1 MKKIFQTVLC
11 IVLIFP
17 VVLSGCANTPA
28 AGKDSAEMN
37 AMAVSGAVYPKM
49 APYPDEMSYVKRNGD
64 VDDAF
69 YDAYDAWWEDIR
81 AQRNQPEGYEDG
93 LEKFF
98 AYSIRQFLSESHG
111 QNRVYSPLNVYMALG
126 MMAEVTDGESR
137 SQVLTLLGYDNIQAL
152 RTQAQAIWNANYR
165 NDGATTMIL
174 ASSLWLNEDVNF
186 IESTLDSLAEN
197 YYASSYQ
204 GAMGSPEL
212 NRALQTWL
220 NEQTG
225 GLLQD
230 QASNIELDDET
241 IMALATTINFHAK
254 WRNEFSKSRT
264 EEGVFHAADGD
275 INCDFMHQ
283 GGARNYYWGEQ
294 FSAVSQSFEG
304 DGTMWFILPDEGV
317 SVDQLLQDGQAM
329 EFLVTNQ
336 YEWENN
342 KYLVV
347 NLSVPKF
354 DVVSDIDLSSGL
366 KALGVTDV
374 FDPTISDFSPMT
386 ADTEEIFLS
395 QATHAARVMI
405 DEEGCTAVAYT
416 VMANT
421 GAAMPPDEEIDF
433 ILDRPF
439 LFVITGAGNL
449 PLFVGIV
456 NQPAG

>member
-1 MKKIFQTVLC
+1 MRRIFRAVLC

-17 VVLSGCANTPA
+17 AVLAGCTNTPA
-28 AGKDSAEMN
+28 AGKDSEELN
-37 AMAVSGAVYPKM
+37 AMAVSSAVYPEM
-49 APYPDEMSYVKRNGD
+49 APYPNEMSYVKRNGD

-81 AQRNQPEGYEDG
+81 TQRNQPEGYADG

-98 AYSIRQFLSESHG
+98 AYSIRQFLSDSRG

-126 MMAEVTDGESR
+126 MMAEVTGGESR
-137 SQVLTLLGYDNIQAL
+137 GQVLALLGYDDIQAL
-152 RTQAQAIWNANYR
+152 RTQAHEIWNANYR
-165 NDGATTMIL
+165 NDGAATMIL

-204 GAMGSPEL
+204 GTMGSPEF

-225 GLLQD
+225 GLLQE

-241 IMALATTINFHAK
+241 IMALATTVNFHAK
-254 WRNEFSKSRT
+254 WHNEFSQSRT
-264 EEGVFHAADGD
+264 EEGVFHAVDGD

-304 DGTMWFILPDEGV
+304 DGAMWFILPDEGV
-317 SVDQLLQDGQAM
+317 SVEQLLQDQQAM
-329 EFLVTNQ
+329 DFLVTNQ
-336 YEWENN
+336 YEWEDN

-374 FDPTISDFSPMT
+374 FDPAISDFSPMT

-416 VMANT
+416 VMANA

-433 ILDRPF
+433 TLDRPF
-439 LFVITGAGNL
+439 LFIITGTGNL
-449 PLFVGIV
+449 PLFMGIV
-456 NQPAG
+456 NQPTG

>member
-11 IVLIFP
+11 IILILPMVLA
-17 VVLSGCANTPA
+17 GCANTST
-28 AGKDSAEMN
+28 AGKDSEKLD
-37 AMAVSGAVYPKM
+37 AMAVTDAIYPEM
-49 APYPDEMSYVKRNGD
+49 APYPDEMSFVKRNGD

-69 YDAYDAWWEDIR
+69 YDAYDAWWEDVR
-81 AQRNQPEGYEDG
+81 AQRDQPEGFEDG

-98 AYSIRQFLSESHG
+98 AVSIRQFLSDSRG
-111 QNRVYSPLNVYMALG
+111 QNKVYSPLNVYMALG

-137 SQVLTLLGYDNIQAL
+137 SQVLTLLGYDNIQDL
-152 RTQAQAIWNANYR
+152 RAQAHAIWNANYR
-165 NDGATTMIL
+165 NDGATTRVL
-174 ASSLWLNEDVNF
+174 ASSLWLNEEVHF

-197 YYASSYQ
+197 YYAPSYQ
-204 GAMGSPEL
+204 GTMGSLEL
-212 NRALQTWL
+212 NRALQAWL

-241 IMALATTINFHAK
+241 ILALATTVNFHAK

-264 EEGVFHAADGD
+264 EEGVFHAVDRD

-304 DGTMWFILPDEGV
+304 DGAMWFILPDEGV

-374 FDPTISDFSPMT
+374 FDPAISDFSPMT

-416 VMANT
+416 VMANA

-433 ILDRPF
+433 TLDRPF

>member
-1 MKKIFQTVLC
+1 MRKIFQTVLC
-11 IVLIFP
+11 AVLIFP
-17 VVLSGCANTPA
+17 VALTGCANTPA
-28 AGKDSAEMN
+28 AGKGNVELNSMT
-37 AMAVSGAVYPKM
+37 VSHAIYPEM
-49 APYPDEMSYVKRNGD
+49 APYPDEMSYVNKSGD

-81 AQRNQPEGYEDG
+81 AQRGQLEGYEDG

-98 AYSIRQFLSESHG
+98 AVSTRQFLSDSRG

-137 SQVLTLLGYDNIQAL
+137 SQVLSLLGYDNIQDL
-152 RTQAQAIWNANYR
+152 RTQANAIWNANYR

-197 YYASSYQ
+197 YHASSYQ

-212 NRALQTWL
+212 NRALQAWL

-225 GLLQD
+225 GLLQE

-241 IMALATTINFHAK
+241 ILALATTINFHAK
-254 WRNEFSKSRT
+254 WHNEFSQSRT
-264 EEGVFHAADGD
+264 DEGVFHAVDGD
-275 INCDFMHQ
+275 VNCDFMHQ

-294 FSAVSQSFEG
+294 FSAVSQPFESAG
-304 DGTMWFILPDEGV
+304 AMWFILPDEGV

-336 YEWENN
+336 YEWDDN
-342 KYLVV
+342 KYLIV

-354 DVVSDIDLSSGL
+354 DVVSDMDLSSGL
-366 KALGVTDV
+366 KALGVTDI
-374 FDPTISDFSPMT
+374 FNPIISDFSPMT
-386 ADTEEIFLS
+386 ANTEEVFLS
-395 QATHAARVMI
+395 QAAHAARVMI

-416 VMANT
+416 VMANA

-433 ILDRPF
+433 TLDRPF
-439 LFVITGAGNL
+439 LFVITGAGNM

-456 NQPAG
+456 NQP